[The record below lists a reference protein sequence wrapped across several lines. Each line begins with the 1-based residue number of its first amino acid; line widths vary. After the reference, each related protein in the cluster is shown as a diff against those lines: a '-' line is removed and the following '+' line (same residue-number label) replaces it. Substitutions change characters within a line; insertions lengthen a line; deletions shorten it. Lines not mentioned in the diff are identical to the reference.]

1 MDIKDRYVKALGI
14 LGIILSVMVVI
25 GGFCFRN
32 KIIND
37 RIIGDPTFITSIIKY
52 EKDKDRYPLSEYAPL
67 VYDQSSFS
75 GKNEITLQGDTKIR
89 QVNLGSQIYYKVIQN
104 NNEIFET
111 PNSMYLNQK
120 EINDGKDKVGFSTTR
135 DGNTFIYILNYS
147 DKESTLKLIGIGRD
161 GSTNTGTI
169 KGETVIVDFVEANR
183 IKVRVKKGSSSING
197 VDGNGTY
204 YFRLNKASIVE
215 KDNGSE

>member
-120 EINDGKDKVGFSTTR
+120 EISDGKDKVGFSTTR